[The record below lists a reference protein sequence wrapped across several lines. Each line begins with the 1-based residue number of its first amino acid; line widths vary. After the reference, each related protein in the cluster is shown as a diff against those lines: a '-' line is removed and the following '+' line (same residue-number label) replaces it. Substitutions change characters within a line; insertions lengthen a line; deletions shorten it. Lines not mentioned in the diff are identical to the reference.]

1 MAAFASFIHLRQ
13 GVHVKRTQEPSLTAP
28 FTDNETLQRFYFT
41 NIFRE
46 ADNGTKYYR
55 RQILEQHMELT
66 AEKLPEILFQTYI
79 YRLVNKKVTFA
90 RFGGIPSETE
100 WTRFREFMN
109 TCMREERE
117 ERDKPKN
124 KQNKEKLEKFFTQ
137 AHINQGENKTA
148 ITIEFVKKHKD
159 KMAKQIQ
166 AATSLKKAWEVVKT
180 APHVGDFLS
189 WQITADLCEL
199 KLIQLKEDFA
209 ALGPGAR
216 AGLRKV
222 FDDKVA
228 VSEELEMTKTLTRL
242 MDPVFDALGINFQYF
257 LGRAISMKAIEHSL
271 CEFDKFYRAVLEN
284 TSKRK
289 YRGGGTTTDT
299 PQVSC
304 ALCEDNSVFCL
315 VEDIWWL
322 CARCTSLELGD
333 LGRISEV
340 KFRKVRV
347 EIKKIKTGFE
357 DI

>member
-1 MAAFASFIHLRQ
+1 MQ
-13 GVHVKRTQEPSLTAP
+13 Q
-28 FTDNETLQRFYFT
+28 FYFT

-46 ADNGTKYYR
+46 ADNGTKYYW
-55 RQILEQHMELT
+55 RQMLEQHKELT
-66 AEKLPEILFQTYI
+66 VEQLPEILFQTYI

-100 WTRFREFMN
+100 WTSFREFMN
-109 TCMREERE
+109 KCMREERE

-124 KQNKEKLEKFFTQ
+124 KQKKEKLEKFFTQ

-148 ITIEFVKKHKD
+148 ITIEYVKKHKD
-159 KMAKQIQ
+159 KMAKQIVT
-166 AATSLKKAWEVVKT
+166 ATSLKKAWEVVKT

-199 KLIQLKEDFA
+199 KLIKLREDFA

-228 VSEELEMTKTLTRL
+228 ASEELEMTKTLTRL
-242 MDPVFDALGINFQYF
+242 MDPVFDALGIKFQYF

-289 YRGGGTTTDT
+289 YRGGGTTTAT
-299 PQVSC
+299 TQVRC
-304 ALCEDNSVFCL
+304 ALCEDKEVFCL

-322 CARCTSLELGD
+322 CARCTSLEISD
-333 LGRISEV
+333 LGRISHV
-340 KFRKVRV
+340 KFRKVKV
-347 EIKKIKTGFE
+347 EMEKIKTEFE
-357 DI
+357 DV